1 MTDAIRTRALTK
13 VYRGGTVAVRELDLS
28 VRAGE
33 VFGFLGPNGAGK
45 TTTIR
50 ILLDLLRPTSGAA
63 EVLGRDPRRAGVDA
77 RRRIGYLPGDLPLYP
92 KLTARE
98 TLAYLA
104 ALRGGVASGSI
115 AGLTERLE
123 LPLDRPVGT
132 LSHGNRQKVGLVQA
146 FMHEPD
152 LLVLDEPTG
161 GLDPLLQQEFHRLV
175 EEAAADGRTVFLSSH
190 VLSEVERVADRVGV
204 IRAGRLV
211 ALEEITALQQRATRR
226 LEVELAGAVEAAPF
240 ARLPNVREA
249 RAEGRR
255 LHLVVE
261 GSLDAVVKALAQHEV
276 VTLTSHEPDLEEF
289 FLDLYRAGP
298 DDAP

>member
-13 VYRGGTVAVRELDLS
+13 VYRGGTVALRELDLS
-28 VRAGE
+28 VRPGE

-50 ILLDLLRPTSGAA
+50 ILLDILRPTSGGA
-63 EVLGRDPRRAGVDA
+63 EVLGLDPRRAGVDA

-98 TLAYLA
+98 TLTYLA
-104 ALRGGVASGSI
+104 ALRGGVPSGGV
-115 AGLTERLE
+115 AGLAERLD
-123 LPLDRPVGT
+123 LPLDRPVGA

-146 FMHEPD
+146 FMHEPE

-175 EEAAADGRTVFLSSH
+175 EEVAAEGRTVFLSSH

-211 ALEEITALQQRATRR
+211 ALEEITALKQRATRR

-249 RAEGRR
+249 QAEGRR
-255 LHLVVE
+255 LRLVVD
-261 GSLDAVVKALAQHEV
+261 GALDAVVKALAEHEV

-289 FLDLYRAGP
+289 FLDLYRAEP
-298 DDAP
+298 DDAA

>member
-50 ILLDLLRPTSGAA
+50 ILLDLLRPTSGGA
-63 EVLGRDPRRAGVDA
+63 EVLGLDTRRAGVDA

-98 TLAYLA
+98 TLSYLA
-104 ALRGGVASGSI
+104 ALRGDVASGSI
-115 AGLTERLE
+115 ERLTERLD

-146 FMHEPD
+146 FMHEPE

-175 EEAAADGRTVFLSSH
+175 EEVAAEGRTVFLSSH

-204 IRAGRLV
+204 IRAGHLV

-226 LEVELAGAVEAAPF
+226 LEVELADSVDAAGF

-249 RAEGRR
+249 QAEGRR

-261 GSLDAVVKALAQHEV
+261 GSLDGVVKALAEHEV

-289 FLDLYRAGP
+289 FLDLYRAEPG
-298 DDAP
+298 DAP

>member
-28 VRAGE
+28 VRTGE

-50 ILLDLLRPTSGAA
+50 ILLDLLRPTSGGA
-63 EVLGRDPRRAGVDA
+63 EVLGLDPRRAGVDA

-98 TLAYLA
+98 TLTYLA
-104 ALRGGVASGSI
+104 ALRGGVASGSV
-115 AGLTERLE
+115 AALAERLD
-123 LPLDRPVGT
+123 LPLDRPVGA

-146 FMHEPD
+146 FMHEPE

-175 EEAAADGRTVFLSSH
+175 EEAAAEGRTVFLSSH

-211 ALEEITALQQRATRR
+211 ALEEITALKQRATRR
-226 LEVELAGAVEAAPF
+226 LEVELAGTVEAAPF

-255 LHLVVE
+255 LRLVVE
-261 GSLDAVVKALAQHEV
+261 GSLDAVVKALAEHEV

-289 FLDLYRAGP
+289 FLAYYRAGP

>member
-50 ILLDLLRPTSGAA
+50 ILLDLLRPTSGGA
-63 EVLGRDPRRAGVDA
+63 EVLGLDTRRAGVDV

-98 TLAYLA
+98 TLTYLA

-115 AGLTERLE
+115 ERLTERLD

-146 FMHEPD
+146 FMHEPE

-175 EEAAADGRTVFLSSH
+175 EEVAAEVLTVFLSSH

-226 LEVELAGAVEAAPF
+226 LEVELADSVDAVGF
-240 ARLPNVREA
+240 ARLPHVREA
-249 RAEGRR
+249 RADGRR

-261 GSLDAVVKALAQHEV
+261 GSLDAVVKALAEHEV

-289 FLDLYRAGP
+289 FLDLYRAEPG
-298 DDAP
+298 DAP